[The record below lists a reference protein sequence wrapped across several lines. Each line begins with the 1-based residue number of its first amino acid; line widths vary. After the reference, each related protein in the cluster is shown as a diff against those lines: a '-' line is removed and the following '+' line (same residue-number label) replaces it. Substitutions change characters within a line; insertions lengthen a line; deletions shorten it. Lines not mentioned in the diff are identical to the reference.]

1 MALIYLVNKI
11 QVSGRVV
18 WWLSLFFEYDVEHKP
33 SCSHFKTD
41 VVLVKLSNTIKPLE
55 CIISLS
61 IFTDKTNAFGC
72 IVAQKQYSVQRSK
85 CLNLL
90 LFRKGFC
97 IDVYKINIIIGVCNQ
112 KKHPLLYES
121 YILEWLKDIL
131 CSCYSLKIFRY
142 RLFVAQISCKM
153 FPSMLFLLFGAN
165 CLNEQKIQKEK
176 NINGE
181 GAPLWL
187 SKVYV

>member
-1 MALIYLVNKI
+1 MALIYLVDKI
-11 QVSGRVV
+11 QVSGRIV
-18 WWLSLFFEYDVEHKP
+18 WWLSLFFEYDVVHKP

-41 VVLVKLSNTIKPLE
+41 VVLVRLLSNAIKPQRVSYGFQYLQ
-55 CIISLS
+55 I
-61 IFTDKTNAFGC
+61 KQMPFGC

-90 LFRKGFC
+90 LYKKGFC
-97 IDVYKINIIIGVCNQ
+97 IDVDKINIIIGVCNQ

-131 CSCYSLKIFRY
+131 CPCYSLKNFRY

-165 CLNEQKIQKEK
+165 CLNE
-176 NINGE
+176 
-181 GAPLWL
+181 
-187 SKVYV
+187 